1 MQGYLRKMPCWRLAA
16 GVAASLWMVGCAAH
30 KTAPPPAIVYPATPE
45 AELRE
50 LRSLPQG
57 PYDRV
62 EIVTVTAEVG
72 EQLAAAI
79 KGARQ
84 SAAQKGAN
92 ALVVLQ
98 DIEFRQKIRKRRLNV
113 RRITYLAIH
122 RR

>member
-1 MQGYLRKMPCWRLAA
+1 
-16 GVAASLWMVGCAAH
+16 
-30 KTAPPPAIVYPATPE
+30 
-45 AELRE
+45 